1 MILAN
6 NPNLDENDF
15 DLILVM
21 MGQNDSEEESGVAT
35 VTRKKVKKPKLYK
48 VLLHNDDYTTMEF
61 VIHILKKH
69 FGKSEGLAQ
78 DIMLQIHH
86 EGSGLCGVYTFEI
99 AETKVSKV
107 MKEARR
113 EGHPLLCSFEPE

>member
-1 MILAN
+1 MILTN
-6 NPNLDENDF
+6 DLDLDENDF
-15 DLILVM
+15 DLTLLVM
-21 MGQNDSEEESGVAT
+21 GQENSEEDGGVAT
-35 VTRKKVKKPKLYK
+35 VIRKKVKKPRLYK

-69 FGKSEGLAQ
+69 FGMSEGVAQ
-78 DIMLQIHH
+78 DVMLQIHH

-107 MKEARR
+107 MKESRR